1 MLVGSGWSGSNAASP
16 WGAAEI
22 YRTGFLQAGERP
34 QAGTVE
40 PD

>member
-1 MLVGSGWSGSNAASP
+1 MLVGRGWSGKNAASL

-22 YRTGFLQAGERP
+22 YGTGFLQAGERP
-34 QAGTVE
+34 QAGAVE